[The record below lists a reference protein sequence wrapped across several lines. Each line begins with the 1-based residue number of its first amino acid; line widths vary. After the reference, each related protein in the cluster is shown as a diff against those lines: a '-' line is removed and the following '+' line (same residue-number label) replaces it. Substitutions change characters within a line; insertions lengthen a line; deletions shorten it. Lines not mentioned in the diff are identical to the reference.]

1 MSVPAFAQ
9 ILSPVLMAIV
19 VPVAHS
25 ESMWPPP
32 EAARL
37 AERALRQHP
46 ALQSARLEPAA
57 AHALARHHRAW
68 EPPEV
73 AADFY
78 NAPLSSFP
86 NPLRRQEEID
96 WSVSQKIPFPGKLR
110 RMAQPEHARGVAAE
124 SRVEAATLDLR
135 RRVFAAW
142 ADAYATEWALRIAR
156 ETRDDVAVLARDAR
170 TGYSGGTGSSLGSL
184 HAERETLRLD
194 AEILRLE
201 ATRHETLAM
210 LNSLAGGD
218 TAITMVSM
226 ETLVP
231 PVSIPATSAASGRE
245 SGAGRPDLEAMR
257 RERAMAEAEIAAVR
271 AERLPDFMVR
281 GVYKDMRGNDSHGD
295 AAADSWSL
303 MIGMQIPFIPLAPWS
318 AGVRQ
323 GERRARVLRD
333 KAERDVAA
341 MVLMVNAEVETARAG
356 LEAAIGRAT
365 LAREK
370 IVPLTERILAATRA
384 EYASGM
390 ADFGEV
396 TETLREARMA
406 KEELRRAEADCLK
419 AWAEWE
425 WAGGGEK

>member
-1 MSVPAFAQ
+1 V
-9 ILSPVLMAIV
+9 
-19 VPVAHS
+19 
-25 ESMWPPP
+25 
-32 EAARL
+32 RL

-86 NPLRRQEEID
+86 NPLRRQDEID
-96 WSVSQKIPFPGKLR
+96 WSLSQKIPFPGKLR
-110 RMAQPEHARGVAAE
+110 RMAEPEHARGAAAE
-124 SRVEAATLDLR
+124 SRVEAAALDLR
-135 RRVFAAW
+135 RRVLAAW
-142 ADAYATEWALRIAR
+142 ADAYAAEWALRIAR
-156 ETRDDVAVLARDAR
+156 ETRGDVSALARDAR
-170 TGYSGGTGSSLGSL
+170 AGYSGGTGSSLGSL
-184 HAERETLRLD
+184 RAEREVLRLD
-194 AEILRLE
+194 AEILRME
-201 ATRHETLAM
+201 AMRRETLAV

-218 TAITMVSM
+218 TTITMVS
-226 ETLVP
+226 TGSLVP
-231 PVSIPATSAASGRE
+231 PASFDAIPALSGAP
-245 SGAGRPDLEAMR
+245 GAGRPDLEAMR
-257 RERAMAEAEIAAVR
+257 RERLMAEAEIAAAR

-281 GVYKDMRGNDSHGD
+281 GTYKDMRGNDAHGD

-303 MIGMQIPFIPLAPWS
+303 MLGMQIPFIPLAPWS
-318 AGVRQ
+318 TGVRQ

-341 MVLMVNAEVETARAG
+341 MELIVNAEVETARAG
-356 LEAAIGRAT
+356 LEAAIGRET

-370 IVPLTERILAATRA
+370 IVPLTDRILAAARA
-384 EYASGM
+384 EYASGI
-390 ADFGEV
+390 ADFAEV
-396 TETLREARMA
+396 TEALREARMA

-425 WAGGGEK
+425 WARGSEK